1 MGILF
6 SIFKHNAG
14 NRNLPRYN
22 QMNINVATWARIIKR
37 NQPSEHHAPL
47 TGSGSISSGSVSSGG
62 PGGSVGRPSSI
73 SSTTRPLPL
82 LNFPSSPASM
92 SLPVTSSATPG
103 SNSSSPPPPST
114 PTLDMASAAAAVA
127 AEMSSKQPL
136 EAPGEK
142 PQPSG
147 HVIHSAQRPLNIML
161 PSSTSAMSGNMSP
174 MVTSPVT
181 PTVTGMMVP
190 IQFPPSGKKPAPPP
204 PPRTTSVV
212 NIIPVATPTVPPQR
226 PVSSPPNSIEET
238 KVRKTST
245 FLTNKVKERN
255 AYDDINSHFFFAV
268 SSFYLLMQNILCKKK
283 GLHNLQE
290 RTCLLIS
297 CSLIY

>member
-6 SIFKHNAG
+6 SIFKRNAG

-142 PQPSG
+142 PQPNSG

-238 KVRKTST
+238 KVRRIFT
-245 FLTNKVKERN
+245 FLTNKVKEKERI
-255 AYDDINSHFFFAV
+255 YDDINSHFFFFFAV
-268 SSFYLLMQNILCKKK
+268 SSFYLLTQNILC
-283 GLHNLQE
+283 
-290 RTCLLIS
+290 
-297 CSLIY
+297 